1 MRITLVIG
9 GLGGGGAERVCVN
22 LANCWAERGHHVT
35 LLTVHHGT
43 RPAYEIA
50 ASVHRR
56 SIDWPRLPRHDELNA
71 NLVAPILRGLQQAN
85 CARQLTQHITFF
97 ALLRARILAQ
107 QPDVVVSH
115 MDLTNLR
122 VLVAMHETNVP
133 VIACEHTDA
142 TRVAI
147 GWWQSVR
154 AALLPRAR
162 FVVTPHAASVG
173 WFSKYEVE
181 VVGIS
186 NPLIPPRAMR
196 LERNGHRRRLVS
208 LSRLSAD
215 KRPDLSIRAFASIA
229 RDFPDWDFDL
239 YGDGPARATVAD
251 LIAKLAPDRIQ
262 LRGFASEPYEVLS
275 NADLFVSTSWVEGF
289 GNSIWEAMACG
300 VPVVATEAGTTT
312 RTLVR
317 HGVDGMVSND
327 TVSALARDLAT
338 LMSDD
343 EKRAAMSQRA
353 REVVDRFS
361 LDASLSAWDE
371 VLSQSCQS
379 CHPVDKIT

>member
-22 LANCWAERGHHVT
+22 LGNCWAERGHDVT
-35 LLTVHHGT
+35 ILTVYHT
-43 RPAYEIA
+43 AKPAYSIDA
-50 ASVHRR
+50 RVQRR
-56 SIDWPRLPRHDELNA
+56 SVDWPRLPRHDELNA
-71 NLVAPILRGLQQAN
+71 TAIAPIMRGLQQAG
-85 CARQLTQHITFF
+85 CARELTQHITYF

-107 QPDVVVSH
+107 KPDVVVSH

-142 TRVAI
+142 TRVSI

-162 FVVTPHAASVG
+162 FLVTPHEASVG
-173 WFSKYEVE
+173 WLAKYDVE
-181 VVGIS
+181 VLKIP
-186 NPLIPPRAMR
+186 NPLVPPSAMR
-196 LERNGHRRRLVS
+196 GERNGHRRRLVS

-215 KRPDLSIRAFASIA
+215 KRPELSIRAFASISGE
-229 RDFPDWDFDL
+229 FPNWDFEI
-239 YGDGPARATVAD
+239 YGDGPSRATVAE
-251 LIAKLAPDRIQ
+251 LIAKLAPDRIR
-262 LRGFASEPYEVLS
+262 LRGFASEPYDVLG
-275 NADLFVSTSWVEGF
+275 NADLFISTSWVEGF

-312 RTLVR
+312 RALVR

-327 TVSALARDLAT
+327 TVPGLARDLAT
-338 LMSDD
+338 LMRDD
-343 EKRAAMSQRA
+343 ERRAAMGVRA

-361 LDASLSAWDE
+361 LDACLSAWDTL
-371 VLSQSCQS
+371 LSRAAE
-379 CHPVDKIT
+379 